1 MNYYNC
7 VLQFFLGL
15 VYLSSVV
22 GKICMKV
29 MLLCTVLQNLKKVQF
44 GEVALF
50 DGKDIVISLLLY
62 FQITVLSFEFELL
75 QFTSKMRYEMRQQ
88 CGNTCHILGWNIKQ
102 CVTNA
107 LVVQGCGG
115 LILTAVADIYSRSC
129 HTPSDL
135 AVYWTR

>member
-50 DGKDIVISLLLY
+50 D
-62 FQITVLSFEFELL
+62 
-75 QFTSKMRYEMRQQ
+75 
-88 CGNTCHILGWNIKQ
+88 
-102 CVTNA
+102 
-107 LVVQGCGG
+107 
-115 LILTAVADIYSRSC
+115 
-129 HTPSDL
+129 
-135 AVYWTR
+135 